1 MHIKKWRKLAGEEL
15 NSRLKGLTGA
25 AIVDAQVNEQ
35 GLQSLLLHLR
45 TNGND
50 GPLEVKLEHGGYG
63 SSMNVSEVCRPRVG
77 IAEVELQVDKKVVF
91 GFRAAVSENEMHIE
105 NLNDLDDQIRR
116 ALCSR
121 IKIECA
127 QRIREFLA
135 ALPPLVDMEYTLSQ
149 IQYGILEIKARL
161 QNGVTAPY
169 AKQEIGLSIYIDDII
184 QQAKESGIVL
194 VPKIGA
200 KGTYDANDMPF

>member
-1 MHIKKWRKLAGEEL
+1 MTTA
-15 NSRLKGLTGA
+15 SVLTA
-25 AIVDAQVNEQ
+25 SA
-35 GLQSLLLHLR
+35 
-45 TNGND
+45 
-50 GPLEVKLEHGGYG
+50 
-63 SSMNVSEVCRPRVG
+63 
-77 IAEVELQVDKKVVF
+77 
-91 GFRAAVSENEMHIE
+91 FRAAAARSAR
-105 NLNDLDDQIRR
+105 DLPVLTDDQIRR

-149 IQYGILEIKARL
+149 IQCGILEIKARL

-169 AKQEIGLSIYIDDII
+169 AKQEIGLSIYLHDII

-200 KGTYDANDMPF
+200 KGTCDANDMPF